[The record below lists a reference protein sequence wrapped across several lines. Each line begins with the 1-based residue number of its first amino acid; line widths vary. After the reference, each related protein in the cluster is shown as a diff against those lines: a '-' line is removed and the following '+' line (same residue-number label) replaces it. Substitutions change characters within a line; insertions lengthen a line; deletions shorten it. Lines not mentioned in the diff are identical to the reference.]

1 MTISLSTIVDVA
13 NAQVGLENSIEELE
27 LTLDRKKEELRK
39 IATETL
45 PNMMKEI
52 GLESVTLP
60 GGKVIKIADVVYAKL
75 PDNATQAFDWLREK
89 DMDGVIKTQVTL
101 NFGKGEDEQLLELES
116 MLREAGWVPN
126 VKSTIHHMTLKAL
139 VKEQIL
145 KGSGIPLEAF
155 GAGIIPTSVVT
166 SK

>member
-75 PDNATQAFDWLREK
+75 PDNPTQAFDWLREK

-101 NFGKGEDEQLLELES
+101 NFGKGEDEQLRQLES

-139 VKEQIL
+139 VKEQIF